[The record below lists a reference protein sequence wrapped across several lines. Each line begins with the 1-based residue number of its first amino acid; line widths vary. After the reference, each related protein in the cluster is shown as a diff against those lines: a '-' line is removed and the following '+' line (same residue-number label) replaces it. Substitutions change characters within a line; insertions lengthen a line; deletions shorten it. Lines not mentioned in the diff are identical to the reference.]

1 MSDVETQGGSRQYN
15 SHGRLRKLLLCPPDY
30 YEELPISEIAH
41 ASMDS
46 GDKVDLALAKRM
58 HAELVACLSDAGIA
72 LEWERPHPDHH
83 WQVYTRD
90 FGVNT
95 PVGPL
100 VGKYKY
106 EQRWGDEEFAIEV
119 FDRLGIHPVGRVEK
133 GAVEGGD
140 SWMLDETT
148 LVIGSGNRSTLRGIE
163 NAAAI
168 MKPFDIE
175 VVPVEFLAKWNHL
188 DMIFSVVAE
197 KLCLYSPDGLPFAY
211 TKLLRDRGWRMLEV
225 PLEEVM
231 KTGCNVLALGDG
243 KVLSFEENPV
253 VNDMLC
259 AEGFEVVAPPL
270 REFTKMGGGPHCLT
284 FELERDR

>member
-1 MSDVETQGGSRQYN
+1 M
-15 SHGRLRKLLLCPPDY
+15 LLCPPDY
-30 YEELPISEIAH
+30 YQELTISEIAH
-41 ASMDS
+41 RSVDA
-46 GDKVDLALAKRM
+46 GDKVDVELAKRM
-58 HAELVACLSDAGIA
+58 HAELVDAMRQA
-72 LEWERPHPDHH
+72 DVEVFSEKPHPDHH

-95 PVGPL
+95 PAGAL
-100 VGKYKY
+100 IGKFKY
-106 EQRWGDEEFAIEV
+106 EPRWGDEEFAIEA
-119 FDRLGIHPVGRVEK
+119 FAGIGMPVAGRVTQ

-140 SWMLDETT
+140 SWMLDEKT

-168 MKPFDIE
+168 MKPLGVE
-175 VVPVEFLAKWNHL
+175 VVPVEFLVKWNHL

-197 KLCLYSPDGLPFAY
+197 KLCLYSPDGLPVGY
-211 TKLLRDRGWRMLEV
+211 SKLLRDRGWRMLEV

-253 VNDMLC
+253 VNQMLE
-259 AEGFEVVAPPL
+259 AEGFEILAPPL

-284 FELERDR
+284 FELQRDK

>member
-1 MSDVETQGGSRQYN
+1 MSDLQTKSEWRQYN
-15 SHGRLRKLLLCPPDY
+15 SHGRVRKLLLCPPAY
-30 YEELPISEIAH
+30 YEELPISEVAH
-41 ASMDS
+41 ISMDS

-58 HAELVACLSDAGIA
+58 HAELVACLEGAGIE
-72 LEWERPHPDHH
+72 LEWERPHPEHH

-95 PVGPL
+95 PAGPL

-106 EQRWGDEEFAIEV
+106 EQRWGDEEFAIEA
-119 FDRLGIHPVGRVEK
+119 FERLGVEIVGRVSQ

-140 SWMLDETT
+140 SWMLDEAT

-163 NAAAI
+163 DAAAI
-168 MKPFDIE
+168 MNPLGVE

-211 TKLLRDRGWRMLEV
+211 GTLLKDRGWRMLEV
-225 PLEEVM
+225 PLAEVM

-253 VNDMLC
+253 VNQMLE
-259 AEGFEVVAPPL
+259 AEGFEILAPPL

-284 FELERDR
+284 FELQRDK